1 MGIRKLLR
9 PIIAAVIVVAWVG
22 VELLHGVDQPTLEL
36 RLILVSSL
44 IYLFGESVFDAVE
57 IIRGSGGDQ
66 EHEQNQ
72 DADADADVDGSE

>member
-1 MGIRKLLR
+1 MGIRKTLR

-22 VELLHGVDQPTLEL
+22 VELLHGVNQPTLEL

-57 IIRGSGGDQ
+57 IIRGSGQD
-66 EHEQNQ
+66 H
-72 DADADADVDGSE
+72 DADTDAGDSK

>member
-22 VELLHGVDQPTLEL
+22 VELLHGVNQPTLEL

-66 EHEQNQ
+66 GQ
-72 DADADADVDGSE
+72 DADADADSSK

>member
-1 MGIRKLLR
+1 MEIRKLLR
-9 PIIAAVIVVAWVG
+9 PIIAAVIVVAWAG

-72 DADADADVDGSE
+72 DAGDSK

>member
-1 MGIRKLLR
+1 MRIRKLLR

-44 IYLFGESVFDAVE
+44 IYLFGESVMDAVE

-66 EHEQNQ
+66 
-72 DADADADVDGSE
+72 DADTDADDSK

>member
-1 MGIRKLLR
+1 LSS
-9 PIIAAVIVVAWVG
+9 VIVVAWVG

-44 IYLFGESVFDAVE
+44 IYLFGESVMDAVE

-66 EHEQNQ
+66 
-72 DADADADVDGSE
+72 DADTDADDSK

>member
-1 MGIRKLLR
+1 MRIRKLLR

-22 VELLHGVDQPTLEL
+22 VELLHGVNQPTLEL

-44 IYLFGESVFDAVE
+44 IYLFGESVMDAVE

-66 EHEQNQ
+66 DEDT
-72 DADADADVDGSE
+72 DADDSK

>member
-57 IIRGSGGDQ
+57 IIRGSGQ
-66 EHEQNQ
+66 EQEHEHEQNQ
-72 DADADADVDGSE
+72 DADADVDGSK

>member
-1 MGIRKLLR
+1 MGVRKTLR

-22 VELLHGVDQPTLEL
+22 VELLHGVNQPTLEL

-66 EHEQNQ
+66 EQTQ
-72 DADADADVDGSE
+72 DAGGSQ

>member
-1 MGIRKLLR
+1 MQVRKTLR

-57 IIRGSGGDQ
+57 IIRGSGQEQDQGAGD
-66 EHEQNQ
+66 
-72 DADADADVDGSE
+72 SK

>member
-1 MGIRKLLR
+1 MKIRKTLR

-44 IYLFGESVFDAVE
+44 IYLFGESVMDAVE

-66 EHEQNQ
+66 
-72 DADADADVDGSE
+72 DADTDADDSK

>member
-1 MGIRKLLR
+1 MLR

-44 IYLFGESVFDAVE
+44 IYLFGESVMDAVE

-66 EHEQNQ
+66 
-72 DADADADVDGSE
+72 DADTDADDSK

>member
-1 MGIRKLLR
+1 MRIRKLLR
-9 PIIAAVIVVAWVG
+9 PFIAAVIVVAWVG

-44 IYLFGESVFDAVE
+44 IYLFGESVMDAVE

-66 EHEQNQ
+66 GQ
-72 DADADADVDGSE
+72 DADADADSSK

>member
-44 IYLFGESVFDAVE
+44 IYLFGESVMDAVE

-66 EHEQNQ
+66 
-72 DADADADVDGSE
+72 DADADADDSK

>member
-1 MGIRKLLR
+1 MRIRKLLR
-9 PIIAAVIVVAWVG
+9 PIIAAAIVAAWVG

-57 IIRGSGGDQ
+57 IIRGSG
-66 EHEQNQ
+66 HEQDQ
-72 DADADADVDGSE
+72 DAGDSE